1 MKRKKSFKIQV
12 QSQNPFVVRFI
23 TVQGYIRG
31 VWGVWQDRG
40 VWIITH
46 IPSGLKMP
54 FDLIGKNK
62 ALKAL
67 RLTSKLLG
75 QIKEPTQLS
84 HEEKLK
90 WIKEIKPLLPANEQL
105 RFPN

>member
-1 MKRKKSFKIQV
+1 
-12 QSQNPFVVRFI
+12 
-23 TVQGYIRG
+23 
-31 VWGVWQDRG
+31 
-40 VWIITH
+40 
-46 IPSGLKMP
+46 MP
-54 FDLIGKNK
+54 FDLIVKNK

-90 WIKEIKPLLPANEQL
+90 WIKEIKPLLPAYEQI